1 MIVPF
6 RLELTDFASI
16 RLSLN
21 DNVQF
26 ANARFA
32 PAVAERQRSALARG
46 GPYLPVSQTITVDVL
61 GDTPARCW
69 ANLAYLIELLDSADR
84 WWNEDAPG
92 SPLCLLV
99 QTTRQSLAV
108 SAVVLG
114 YQESDQPLS
123 VSDEIQTP
131 AGPRYAI
138 LGVQFTVLR
147 GGVWEADAE
156 TAVVSSLVTNPGVMS
171 VTFPTA
177 NPQYSRVRLKGYYDG
192 IQPIWMQTA
201 NPGVLILA
209 SDSSKI
215 QIVDSAALTTVNGAA
230 TITTQ
235 TDTARYAVG
244 GSVRRIT
251 AATGNTLLGGT
262 LSFSALKRRV
272 GIWAAVRNNSAN
284 TFYIKAEIADAN
296 HIPNTTL
303 QTVIDAST
311 TNPRIVY
318 LGMLTARY
326 DQTPA
331 AEINLYITAASTNV
345 GHTLDIDYLCLAA
358 LDDPWTDRALTIG
371 PVPVNVLGTTFNYG
385 ADLLIEPGTSV
396 LRTPYPLVEASI
408 KAVTDPVIT
417 TSMAPYQGDPY
428 IVAKGTTLAAIWLS
442 TDSAFANWRIN
453 SLSTA
458 QQLRISAQRARAY
471 RVPPGAGES

>member
-6 RLELTDFASI
+6 RFELTDFANI

-21 DNVQF
+21 DNIQF

-32 PAVAERQRSALARG
+32 PVVAERQRSALARG
-46 GPYLPVSQTITVDVL
+46 GPYVPVSQPILVDVL

-84 WWNEDAPG
+84 WWHEDAPG

-108 SAVVLG
+108 SSVILG
-114 YQESDQPLS
+114 YQDSDQPLS

-138 LGVQFTVLR
+138 FGVQFTIMR

-171 VTFPTA
+171 VTFPTT
-177 NPQYSRVRLKGYYDG
+177 NPQYSRIRFKGYYDG
-192 IQPIWMQTA
+192 VGPLWMWTST
-201 NPGVLILA
+201 PGVLVLA
-209 SDSSKI
+209 SDANKL
-215 QIVDSAALTTVNGAA
+215 QVVDSAAFSTVSGAA
-230 TITTQ
+230 TVTTQ
-235 TDTARYAVG
+235 ADTANYANG

-251 AATGNTLLGGT
+251 AATGGT
-262 LSFSALKRRV
+262 KISASLSFATLKRRV

-284 TFYIKAEIADAN
+284 TFYLKAEIADAN
-296 HIPNTTL
+296 QAPNTTQ

-331 AEINLYITAASTNV
+331 AYVNLYVNAASTNA
-345 GHTLDIDYLCLAA
+345 GHTLDIDYICLAA

-371 PVPVNVLGTTFNYG
+371 PAATTYLGATMNIQG
-385 ADLLIEPGTSV
+385 DLLIEPGTSV
-396 LRTPYPLVEASI
+396 LRTPYPLVEVDTVAL
-408 KAVTDPVIT
+408 
-417 TSMAPYQGDPY
+417 TSPSHTISMLAYQGDPY

-442 TDSAFANWRIN
+442 PDPLGAWRIN

-458 QQLRISAQRARAY
+458 QQLRISVQRARAY